1 MLTLEYSKPIPPYSL
16 VESRLSQEGRFGW
29 IMAIWHPEK
38 AVVLEEITAE
48 IILALRSAEAHEI
61 NRMEAEKWLKEFF
74 ADLHWKLHALL
85 RKSDL
90 VEKGISLFFALIYD
104 QEIFYVQFGRVFC
117 GIADGKKLSIS
128 GADYKKYRMQTF
140 EKLNL
145 LGFVSQDIRFRIHR
159 EYIKEDQRFIALSSN
174 LAPKIFG
181 NYESLESM
189 QFFLD
194 SNNSGEDSLWLMLT
208 GKPELV
214 KPQRRRLSRLQFSTI
229 IILFLMLIATLYMIF
244 GNRVIEQFFHKTRL
258 DVQHTKSLRL
268 EQIPNTLVG
277 DTQNL
282 LKYINRIV
290 SLPAREIEL
299 GVAWSATLPYT
310 VTSTPVFSRDLIYLS
325 AGEHLLAFDKKSRDL
340 KWKKSFE
347 SHINSISFSDAML
360 IVYLEKDRAFG
371 IRDDGNVVWEQ
382 DLSSPQEDLG
392 RLKPSRISPEDD
404 PRLSRPINVVP
415 SLSQIS
421 IIDPTSG
428 ESLSS
433 ISFTDE
439 VKSLS
444 AYDNYAYCFY
454 AVVDDG
460 ILCISLKID
469 N

>member
-1 MLTLEYSKPIPPYSL
+1 MLALEYSKPIPPYSL
-16 VESRLSQEGRFGW
+16 VESRLSQDGRFGW
-29 IMAIWHPEK
+29 IMAIRHPEK
-38 AVVLEEITAE
+38 DKILEEIVAE
-48 IILALRSAEAHEI
+48 IILTLRSVKAHEI

-74 ADLHWKLHALL
+74 ADLHWKLHASL

-90 VEKGISLFFALIYD
+90 AEKGLSLFFALIYE
-104 QEIFYVQFGRVFC
+104 QEIFYVQFGRIFC

-128 GADYKKYRMQTF
+128 GAAHKEYRMQTF

-145 LGFVSQDIRFRIHR
+145 LGFASQDIRFKIHR
-159 EYIKEDQRFIALSSN
+159 ELIKEEQRFIALSSN
-174 LAPKIFG
+174 LAPKIFDA
-181 NYESLESM
+181 YESLDSM

-194 SNNSGEDSLWLMLT
+194 SNKSGEDSLWLMLT
-208 GKPELV
+208 GKPELA

-268 EQIPNTLVG
+268 EQIPNTLVA
-277 DTQNL
+277 DTQHL

-290 SLPAREIEL
+290 NLPAREIEL
-299 GVAWSATLPYT
+299 GVTWSATLPYT
-310 VTSTPVFSRDLIYLS
+310 VTSTPVFSRDHIYLS
-325 AGEHLLAFDKKSRDL
+325 AGDNLLAFDKKSREM

-347 SHINSISFSDAML
+347 SHINGISFSDAML

-371 IRDDGNVVWEQ
+371 IRDDGNVIWEQ
-382 DLSSPQEDLG
+382 DLPSPQEDLG

-415 SLSQIS
+415 SLSHVTIL
-421 IIDPTSG
+421 DPTSG

-439 VKSLS
+439 IKSLS

-460 ILCISLKID
+460 ILCINLKID